1 MNKLG
6 SNHELFLLD
15 TDIYLNY
22 GKKDEEL
29 VGHLDEISLVNF
41 PAYQKSIKQKIFK
54 IIKDKFKKLLLVIV
68 KLYDRLR

>member
-1 MNKLG
+1 LG

-22 GKKDEEL
+22 GENDEKL

-41 PAYQKSIKQKIFK
+41 PAYQKLSIKQKVFK
-54 IIKDKFKKLLLVIV
+54 FIKDKYWKLLGIL
-68 KLYDRLR
+68 KSPKEM

>member
-54 IIKDKFKKLLLVIV
+54 FIKDKYWKLLGIL
-68 KLYDRLR
+68 KMTKEM

>member
-1 MNKLG
+1 LG

-15 TDIYLNY
+15 TNIYLNY
-22 GKKDEEL
+22 GENDEKL

-41 PAYQKSIKQKIFK
+41 PAYQISIKQKIFK
-54 IIKDKFKKLLLVIV
+54 IIKDKFNNFIVIMV

>member
-1 MNKLG
+1 MG
-6 SNHELFLLD
+6 SDSDFDLLD
-15 TDIYLNY
+15 TNVYLNY

-54 IIKDKFKKLLLVIV
+54 IIKDKFKKLILVIV